1 MGYVMGV
8 KADRAGTVPVRRQP
22 VPCRPEMAFHAHP
35 GRGRG
40 LRGGTA
46 WPGRRADRHVGAC
59 MGPRAAHRHGAGDA
73 GRRIDCASTVPD
85 LQKNQARR
93 WRRLRPRSRADA
105 TSTWRND
112 DDGSQET
119 NGPHDPEGHRRT
131 GAEGAAGRPVRAD
144 PTATHRR
151 GTTSRPYGVSPSPT
165 RGSHA
170 PDVGGRPPL
179 GGGGR
184 LLAEYE

>member
-1 MGYVMGV
+1 MGV
-8 KADRAGTVPVRRQP
+8 KADRAGMVPVRRQP

-59 MGPRAAHRHGAGDA
+59 MGPRAAYRHGAGDA
-73 GRRIDCASTVPD
+73 GRRIDCTSTVPD
-85 LQKNQARR
+85 RQKDQTRR

-151 GTTSRPYGVSPSPT
+151 GDDLPPVRRVPFPPQGVRMHPT
-165 RGSHA
+165 LAAGPRS
-170 PDVGGRPPL
+170 
-179 GGGGR
+179 GGGG
-184 LLAEYE
+184 E